1 MSLSLNHTQPVRLP
15 EFRSGRTVVLCSL
28 LAVLLHLPA
37 VPAAETPPTRR
48 PVVAPQ
54 TAAVKPA
61 RPVRADAGGPSR
73 SIPAEDG
80 PSSFDPLLMLKKKT
94 GKATRPDEQQPA
106 DPATIP
112 PKPADGRS
120 AGEPKPGL
128 SGSKADRPSERPAG
142 SRTDTD
148 EELLRELRTG
158 GAKGTDSGADPLN
171 SILERVKEIEERIG
185 RRETGEKTQ
194 LAQKALI
201 DELEQLLKQPP
212 QNQPR
217 QPQGSSGRQSSP
229 DQRQKQQRKEQQK
242 QAAGQKESAAESE
255 QDAEGGATQTK
266 EGQAEES
273 EETIREQQRHKAE
286 LARREQ
292 LVRDVWGHLPPVLKQ
307 QLLSIGTQSYLPQ
320 YEREVRQYFERL
332 SREQRND
339 SSR

>member
-1 MSLSLNHTQPVRLP
+1 MSLFLNHTQPARLP
-15 EFRSGRTVVLCSL
+15 ESRSGRAVVLCGL

-37 VPAAETPPTRR
+37 VSAAEATPTRR

-54 TAAVKPA
+54 PAAVEPV
-61 RPVRADAGGPSR
+61 RPVRADADGPSR

-80 PSSFDPLLMLKKKT
+80 PSSFDPLLLKKKT

-106 DPATIP
+106 DSATIP

-120 AGEPKPGL
+120 AGEPKPGF

-158 GAKGTDSGADPLN
+158 GAKGADSGADPLN

-266 EGQAEES
+266 EGQAEDS
-273 EETIREQQRHKAE
+273 EETIREQQRQKAE
-286 LARREQ
+286 LARR
-292 LVRDVWGHLPPVLKQ
+292 
-307 QLLSIGTQSYLPQ
+307 
-320 YEREVRQYFERL
+320 
-332 SREQRND
+332 
-339 SSR
+339 